1 MKQVLLNQTD
11 REKLYTHCHH
21 NTRTILNLVNN
32 VKLYIIC
39 TTFTIRNTIFSKRD
53 TIFNIRDTIFNIRN
67 TILDQVYLAKF
78 YDQMLIKLKQSTTI
92 SSFTLYHKTI
102 LLLGTSRTD
111 QRYLPSVPG
120 TCGVVVQTKV
130 FIFINYEIFC
140 NKNEKQKILHC
151 QNIFKIQ

>member
-11 REKLYTHCHH
+11 LEKLYTHCHH
-21 NTRTILNLVNN
+21 NTSTILNLVNN

-39 TTFTIRNTIFSKRD
+39 TTFTIRDTIFSKRD

-140 NKNEKQKILHC
+140 NKNEKQKILQC
-151 QNIFKIQ
+151 QNILKIQ